1 MRHSTNLTLCKSVNS
16 AQNQFNTFQPK
27 DIDEITT
34 ITRYID
40 PKWLCVDST
49 TT

>member
-1 MRHSTNLTLCKSVNS
+1 MRHSNNLTLCKSVNS
-16 AQNQFNTFQPK
+16 AQNQFDTFQPK

-34 ITRYID
+34 FTCYID
-40 PKWLCVDST
+40 PKWLRIDST